1 MSHPEDL
8 VMDPATILQQCHI
21 PSTADVA
28 DFGCGPG
35 IFSIPLAQ
43 ITSGTVYCFDVLESA
58 LEAVKN
64 RAYIMGINNI
74 VTQRSNLEKLHGSGL
89 KDGAV
94 AHIVMRKILVQN
106 DDKPTLFAEAFR
118 VLQEKG
124 VLLVVGWNDQAVT
137 GFDILA
143 RLAPEKVVALAQET
157 GFTDIA
163 PIDAGKYH
171 YAYAFTK

>member
-1 MSHPEDL
+1 
-8 VMDPATILQQCHI
+8 MDPATILHQCHI

-43 ITSGTVYCFDVLESA
+43 ITTGTVYCFDVLESA

-106 DDKPTLFAEAFR
+106 DDKSTLFAEAFR
-118 VLQEKG
+118 ALQDKG
-124 VLLVVGWNDQAVT
+124 TLLVVGWNEHAVE

-143 RLAPEKVVALAQET
+143 RLAPEKVVTLAQEA

-163 PIDAGKYH
+163 PIDAGTYH